1 MRRTNGLN
9 DSGFETS
16 KKICRSGSF
25 FIWVQKENNKK
36 NGSAYFPQYLH
47 VSLVFLLKFFC
58 PILISIETWDSH
70 L

>member
-16 KKICRSGSF
+16 KKFADLAVFSF
-25 FIWVQKENNKK
+25 GYKQTKNKQ
-36 NGSAYFPQYLH
+36 NGSAYFPPYFH
-47 VSLVFLLKFFC
+47 VSLVFLFKFFC